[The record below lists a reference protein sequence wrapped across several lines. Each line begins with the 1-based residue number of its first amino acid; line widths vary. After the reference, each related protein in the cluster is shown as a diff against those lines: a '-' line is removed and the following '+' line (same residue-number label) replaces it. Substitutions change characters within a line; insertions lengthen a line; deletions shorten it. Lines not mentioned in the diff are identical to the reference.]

1 MVCTAQL
8 LSFLK
13 SYDFISDEH
22 LEEHSEEES
31 LGNFAT
37 YCGRKAFYN
46 LRKCG
51 GNGNVE

>member
-31 LGNFAT
+31 LGNSSHIAAARLFII
-37 YCGRKAFYN
+37 
-46 LRKCG
+46 
-51 GNGNVE
+51 

>member
-13 SYDFISDEH
+13 SYDFISDKH

-31 LGNFAT
+31 LGNFSHT
-37 YCGRKAFYN
+37 
-46 LRKCG
+46 LRPQG
-51 GNGNVE
+51 FL

>member
-31 LGNFAT
+31 LGNFSHI
-37 YCGRKAFYN
+37 
-46 LRKCG
+46 LRSQG
-51 GNGNVE
+51 FL